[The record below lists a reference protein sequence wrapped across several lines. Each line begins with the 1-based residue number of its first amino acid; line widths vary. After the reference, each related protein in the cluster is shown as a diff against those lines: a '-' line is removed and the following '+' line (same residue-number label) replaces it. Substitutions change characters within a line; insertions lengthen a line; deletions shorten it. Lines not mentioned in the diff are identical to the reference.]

1 MSFFSFSLS
10 TFLFSEARVDWV
22 LCELLFLFFVYY
34 NLFFSCRQG
43 LFCGD
48 TDISWLELNGFI
60 LGRNRG
66 AGFSIFCVR
75 TVRVH
80 SVCSC
85 RTNGMDFDRLCLL
98 EVLDVSSPISDRAFA
113 NSRTPDTG
121 NAGGLIL
128 RQPR

>member
-1 MSFFSFSLS
+1 MRLTQNKPSGIS
-10 TFLFSEARVDWV
+10 V
-22 LCELLFLFFVYY
+22 
-34 NLFFSCRQG
+34 SC
-43 LFCGD
+43 D
-48 TDISWLELNGFI
+48 
-60 LGRNRG
+60 
-66 AGFSIFCVR
+66 R

-80 SVCSC
+80 SVCFC

-113 NSRTPDTG
+113 NSRTADTG